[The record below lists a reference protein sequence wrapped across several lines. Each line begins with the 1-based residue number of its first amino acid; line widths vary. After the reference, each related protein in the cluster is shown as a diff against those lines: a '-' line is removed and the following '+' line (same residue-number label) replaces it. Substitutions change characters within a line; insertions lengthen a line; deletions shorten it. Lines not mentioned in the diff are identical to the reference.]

1 MKTNASH
8 TRVRDSIENLYKRH
22 RVRRLAHGLREFL
35 TIGLG
40 HPKFRS
46 FIAYN
51 CKSIVAV
58 HNILGFLM
66 RLPWMEPTVGV
77 PFEPPG
83 FVSIPDPHPPA
94 R

>member
-1 MKTNASH
+1 MERGTSE
-8 TRVRDSIENLYKRH
+8 TRVFDGIENLYKRG

-35 TIGLG
+35 TIGLR

-58 HNILGFLM
+58 LNILGFLM
-66 RLPWMEPTVGV
+66 RLPWEGIRGWNEVERGCNDIGTP
-77 PFEPPG
+77 
-83 FVSIPDPHPPA
+83 